1 MENKKLLETF
11 KLTSPIKTI
20 LNNYTLKYNLIKTNT
35 IDLSCKKPYGN
46 KYKNANLVLKFKL
59 LEKVFNVIRKR
70 INQNRYIFDKFKL
83 FLNHKTKNKTTR
95 SNLLP
100 FDLKKEIFLDKLST
114 NRLKEEYYNKCNI
127 INNKGMDNNLKN
139 KLSNND
145 INYIPKTHNILL
157 EKNCTTNRK
166 NFLTNEINHKT
177 KFSSHINK
185 NFLMKNTAPNFY
197 NNNIRIKIKKTKAK
211 YKNNYSDNNNFLSST
226 KGKYS
231 KKRISLNLNNCQNLN
246 LNLNKNRIHNEEKKL
261 ISTCSPYRDSP
272 SYLGTEENKIDNE
285 DDSNN
290 IIKKY
295 YKNINNIFLSDFPDN
310 LNDYQADTY
319 NPKNN
324 FNLYSNYLN
333 YNNYNINDNNNKNIT
348 TEKKIYKKHNS
359 LNLKKE
365 NKENKENI
373 NTANGLNKGKLFK
386 EIIINYNRSNK
397 LTFDGLKKNLK
408 NEFEVHPKNSNTN
421 SSNKLYIINENYENK
436 NDEKSKNKTGN
447 NKYITYNNIIN
458 INDPYIMQKSSSNK
472 NNYNIKDITLLKKCE
487 NKSPKIQSYLI
498 SFNKSDSPK
507 SSFKNIN
514 KEELVYH
521 RPKSSSKFKRIHRSA
536 NYSTDFKNYFYV
548 NKNFVE
554 FNGS

>member
-20 LNNYTLKYNLIKTNT
+20 LNNYTVKYNLIKTNT
-35 IDLSCKKPYGN
+35 IDLSCKKSYGN
-46 KYKNANLVLKFKL
+46 KYKNANLILKFKL
-59 LEKVFNVIRKR
+59 LEKVFNAIRKK
-70 INQNRYIFDKFKL
+70 INQNRYIFDKLKL
-83 FLNHKTKNKTTR
+83 FLNHKINNNKTIR

-127 INNKGMDNNLKN
+127 INNNGMDNNLRN

-145 INYIPKTHNILL
+145 INYISKTHNILL

-166 NFLTNEINHKT
+166 NFYTNEINHKT
-177 KFSSHINK
+177 KFSSHLNK
-185 NFLMKNTAPNFY
+185 NLLMKNTTPNFY
-197 NNNIRIKIKKTKAK
+197 NNNIRIKIKKTKTK
-211 YKNNYSDNNNFLSST
+211 CKNNYSDNNNYLSST

-231 KKRISLNLNNCQNLN
+231 KKRISLNLNNYQNLN

-272 SYLGTEENKIDNE
+272 SYLGTEENIINEKE

-333 YNNYNINDNNNKNIT
+333 CNNYNINENKNKNIT

-365 NKENKENI
+365 NKENI
-373 NTANGLNKGKLFK
+373 NTTNGINKGKLFK

-408 NEFEVHPKNSNTN
+408 NEFEVNPKNSNTN
-421 SSNKLYIINENYENK
+421 SNNKLYIINENYEK
-436 NDEKSKNKTGN
+436 QFDEASKNKTGN

-507 SSFKNIN
+507 SSIKNIN
-514 KEELVYH
+514 KEDLVYH
-521 RPKSSSKFKRIHRSA
+521 RPKSSSKFKRIRRSS
-536 NYSTDFKNYFYV
+536 NCSTDFKNYFLCQ
-548 NKNFVE
+548 
-554 FNGS
+554 

>member
-35 IDLSCKKPYGN
+35 IDLSCKKPYDN
-46 KYKNANLVLKFKL
+46 KYINANLVLKFKF

-70 INQNRYIFDKFKL
+70 INQNRSIFAQLKL
-83 FLNHKTKNKTTR
+83 FLNHKNNNNKTTR

-127 INNKGMDNNLKN
+127 INNNGMDNNLRK

-145 INYIPKTHNILL
+145 INYISKTHNILL
-157 EKNCTTNRK
+157 EKKCTTNRK
-166 NFLTNEINHKT
+166 NFYTNEINHKT
-177 KFSSHINK
+177 KFNNYLTK
-185 NFLMKNTAPNFY
+185 NILMKNTTPNFY
-197 NNNIRIKIKKTKAK
+197 NNNIRIKIKKTKTK
-211 YKNNYSDNNNFLSST
+211 YKNNNSDNNNYLTSN
-226 KGKYS
+226 KGKYNR
-231 KKRISLNLNNCQNLN
+231 KRISLNLNNCQNLN
-246 LNLNKNRIHNEEKKL
+246 LNLNKNRIHDEEKKL

-272 SYLGTEENKIDNE
+272 SYLDTEENKKNENE

-310 LNDYQADTY
+310 LNDYQVDTY

-333 YNNYNINDNNNKNIT
+333 YNNYNLNENNNKNIN

-365 NKENKENI
+365 NKENI
-373 NTANGLNKGKLFK
+373 NTINGINKDKFFK
-386 EIIINYNRSNK
+386 EIIINYNHSNK

-408 NEFEVHPKNSNTN
+408 NEFDVNPKPKNTN
-421 SSNKLYIINENYENK
+421 SNNKLYIINEKYENK
-436 NDEKSKNKTGN
+436 YDETSKNKTGN

-472 NNYNIKDITLLKKCE
+472 NNYNIKDITLLKKCD

-507 SSFKNIN
+507 SSIKNIN
-514 KEELVYH
+514 KEDLVYH
-521 RPKSSSKFKRIHRSA
+521 RPKSSSKFKRIRSA

-554 FNGS
+554 FNGI

>member
-1 MENKKLLETF
+1 MESKKLLETF
-11 KLTSPIKTI
+11 KITSPIKTI

-35 IDLSCKKPYGN
+35 IDLSCKKPYDN
-46 KYKNANLVLKFKL
+46 KYKNANLVPKFKF
-59 LEKVFNVIRKR
+59 LEKVLNIIRKR
-70 INQNRYIFDKFKL
+70 INQNRYIFDKLKL
-83 FLNHKTKNKTTR
+83 FLNYKNNNNKTTR

-127 INNKGMDNNLKN
+127 INNKGLDSNLGN

-145 INYIPKTHNILL
+145 FNYISKTHNILL
-157 EKNCTTNRK
+157 EKNCSTNRK
-166 NFLTNEINHKT
+166 NFRTNEISHKT
-177 KFSSHINK
+177 KFSSHLNK
-185 NFLMKNTAPNFY
+185 NLLMKNTAPNFY
-197 NNNIRIKIKKTKAK
+197 NNNIRIKIRKTKPK
-211 YKNNYSDNNNFLSST
+211 YKNNYTNNNNVLSTT

-231 KKRISLNLNNCQNLN
+231 RKRISLNLNNYQSLN
-246 LNLNKNRIHNEEKKL
+246 LNLNKNRIQNEEKKL
-261 ISTCSPYRDSP
+261 ISICSPFRDSP
-272 SYLGTEENKIDNE
+272 SYLISEDNKNNENEND

-333 YNNYNINDNNNKNIT
+333 YNNYNINENNNKHIT
-348 TEKKIYKKHNS
+348 TEKKIYRKHNS

-365 NKENKENI
+365 NKENI
-373 NTANGLNKGKLFK
+373 NTTNEINKGKLFK
-386 EIIINYNRSNK
+386 EIIINYNHSNK

-408 NEFEVHPKNSNTN
+408 NEFDVNPKNTHSN
-421 SSNKLYIINENYENK
+421 SKLYIINENYENK
-436 NDEKSKNKTGN
+436 YNETSKKKTGN

-507 SSFKNIN
+507 SSIKNIN
-514 KEELVYH
+514 KEDLVYH
-521 RPKSSSKFKRIHRSA
+521 RPKSSSKFKRIKRSG
-536 NYSTDFKNYFYV
+536 NYSTDFNNYFYV

-554 FNGS
+554 FNGI

>member
-20 LNNYTLKYNLIKTNT
+20 LNNYTVKYNLIKTNT
-35 IDLSCKKPYGN
+35 IDLSCKKSYGN
-46 KYKNANLVLKFKL
+46 KYKNANLILKFKL
-59 LEKVFNVIRKR
+59 LEKVFNAIRKK
-70 INQNRYIFDKFKL
+70 INQNRYIFDKLKL
-83 FLNHKTKNKTTR
+83 FLNHKINNNKTIR

-127 INNKGMDNNLKN
+127 INNNGMDNNLRN

-145 INYIPKTHNILL
+145 INYISKTHNILL

-166 NFLTNEINHKT
+166 NFYTNEINHKT
-177 KFSSHINK
+177 KFSSHLNK
-185 NFLMKNTAPNFY
+185 NLLMKNTTPNFY
-197 NNNIRIKIKKTKAK
+197 NNNIRIKIKKTKTK
-211 YKNNYSDNNNFLSST
+211 CKNNYSDNNNYLSST

-231 KKRISLNLNNCQNLN
+231 KKRISLNLNNYQNLN

-272 SYLGTEENKIDNE
+272 SYLGTEENIINEKE

-319 NPKNN
+319 NPRNN

-333 YNNYNINDNNNKNIT
+333 CNNYNINENKNKNIT

-365 NKENKENI
+365 NKENI
-373 NTANGLNKGKLFK
+373 NTTNGINKGKLFK

-408 NEFEVHPKNSNTN
+408 NEFEVNPKNSNTN
-421 SSNKLYIINENYENK
+421 SNNKLYIINENYEK
-436 NDEKSKNKTGN
+436 QFDEASKNKTGN

-507 SSFKNIN
+507 SSIKNIN
-514 KEELVYH
+514 KEDLVYH
-521 RPKSSSKFKRIHRSA
+521 RPKSSSKFKRIRRSS
-536 NYSTDFKNYFYV
+536 NCSTDFKNYFLCQ
-548 NKNFVE
+548 
-554 FNGS
+554 